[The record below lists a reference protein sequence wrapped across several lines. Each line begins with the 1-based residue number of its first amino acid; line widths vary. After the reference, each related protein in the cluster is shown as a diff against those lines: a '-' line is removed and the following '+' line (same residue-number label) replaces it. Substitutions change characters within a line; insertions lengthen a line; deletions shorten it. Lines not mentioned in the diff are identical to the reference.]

1 MSQEELILEIK
12 KINDQN
18 RERLEKMV
26 RDHEAVKEMATWF
39 VNQYQYALVALVEL
53 ATFQDP
59 EQLRAFDIGL
69 PYEEHLEMAYD
80 NMRQYARNS
89 VDTLRA
95 NYANF
100 PHLPSQE

>member
-1 MSQEELILEIK
+1 
-12 KINDQN
+12 
-18 RERLEKMV
+18 
-26 RDHEAVKEMATWF
+26 MATWF

-80 NMRQYARNS
+80 NMIQYARNS
-89 VDTLRA
+89 VDTLRSRRRSEVCGDMMVIP
-95 NYANF
+95 F
-100 PHLPSQE
+100 P